1 MKQKLERLRALSNR
15 LALAS
20 GAAVVAGSSMA
31 AGEVDVSV
39 VTTALAAAAVALG
52 TVGAAK
58 LAMIVG
64 GKVWG
69 WISRFL

>member
-1 MKQKLERLRALSNR
+1 MKKKLERLRALSNR

-20 GAAVVAGSSMA
+20 GTAVVAGSSMA

-39 VTTALAAAAVALG
+39 VTTALAAAVAVG

-69 WISRFL
+69 WLQRFV